1 MDIEQFAVSRV
12 PNWCFRCNK
21 KKEPTQEGLCPS
33 CMQPMERVTLGST
46 ANVEGRISI
55 AILAIVT
62 GIAFYY
68 ERTHDSSDIKQQIAT
83 LVFLIGLFLL
93 FGLLSMCS
101 FPSPGRDLLVRTVPV
116 EHHPIYERGFFSWS
130 RFCGEMAKMFG
141 VGFVGSLLLIF
152 VILVI
157 FLFRVLIYSIL
168 RTLLEFL
175 CSIH

>member
-1 MDIEQFAVSRV
+1 MDIGQFAVSGG

-21 KKEPTQEGLCPS
+21 KKEPNQEGLCPR
-33 CMQPMERVTLGST
+33 CMQPMERVILGST
-46 ANVEGRISI
+46 ANIEGRMSI
-55 AILAIVT
+55 AILAIAT

-83 LVFLIGLFLL
+83 LVLLIGLFLL
-93 FGLLSMCS
+93 FGLLGMCS

-116 EHHPIYERGFFSWS
+116 ERHPIYEREFFSWS

-141 VGFVGSLLLIF
+141 VGLVGSILLIF

-157 FLFRVLIYSIL
+157 FLFRVFIYFVL
-168 RTLLEFL
+168 RAFL
-175 CSIH
+175 

>member
-1 MDIEQFAVSRV
+1 MDIEQVAVSGV

-21 KKEPTQEGLCPS
+21 KKKPTQEGLCPS

-46 ANVEGRISI
+46 ANIEGRISI

-68 ERTHDSSDIKQQIAT
+68 ERTHDSSDIKQQIST
-83 LVFLIGLFLL
+83 LVLLIGLFLL

-116 EHHPIYERGFFSWS
+116 EHHPIYERKFFSLS

-141 VGFVGSLLLIF
+141 VGLIGGIIIIL

-157 FLFRVLIYSIL
+157 FLFRVLIYFVL
-168 RTLLEFL
+168 RVFLEFL
-175 CSIH
+175 RSIH